1 MNLIQMLR
9 NAVEHYGRKVAIIFG
24 KRRLSYAELEEAS
37 DKIANTLMKSGV
49 SNGDRVVILLPNC
62 PEFVVAYF
70 GVIKTGG
77 IAVPLDTKYKAKELA
92 SVFDNCRPKVLVTDD
107 PFLEP
112 LVSILPRF
120 KYLEHVISLG
130 SKYRGNFLSYKE
142 IMAKKLSRTVETKV
156 EPQDIAHIAY
166 TSGPTFRPKGVMLS
180 HGDLATA
187 ATLSGDAFQQDDKD
201 ITTLFALPL
210 HHAYGLVVVLLG
222 SLAKGGTVAIMPGLS
237 ISSLTELIEK
247 ERATIF
253 MGVPFIFGLI
263 SRFAEEE
270 GLERDLSSL
279 RLCVSAGAPL
289 PYATVERFKKYYGL
303 NIIEFWGLTEAVG
316 CVTSQPIDGNGKLSS
331 VGKALPGY
339 EVKVV
344 NDEGRELSTGKVGEV
359 IVGGLAMKGYF
370 GNPEATAVAIRGG
383 WLYTGDIGKFDDDG
397 DLFLVGRK
405 KEMILTKGQNIY
417 PVDIEDVLNAH
428 PKVAEAAV
436 VGVPDETRGEVARAV
451 ISLKEGE
458 SITDHEI
465 IRYCREYL
473 ANYKLPKQIIF
484 IDSLPKTVTGRIQKE
499 ELAKL
504 RYSNITPSINRAN

>member
-1 MNLIQMLR
+1 
-9 NAVEHYGRKVAIIFG
+9 
-24 KRRLSYAELEEAS
+24 
-37 DKIANTLMKSGV
+37 
-49 SNGDRVVILLPNC
+49 
-62 PEFVVAYF
+62 
-70 GVIKTGG
+70 
-77 IAVPLDTKYKAKELA
+77 
-92 SVFDNCRPKVLVTDD
+92 
-107 PFLEP
+107 
-112 LVSILPRF
+112 
-120 KYLEHVISLG
+120 
-130 SKYRGNFLSYKE
+130 
-142 IMAKKLSRTVETKV
+142 
-156 EPQDIAHIAY
+156 
-166 TSGPTFRPKGVMLS
+166 
-180 HGDLATA
+180 
-187 ATLSGDAFQQDDKD
+187 
-201 ITTLFALPL
+201 
-210 HHAYGLVVVLLG
+210 
-222 SLAKGGTVAIMPGLS
+222 MPGLS

-253 MGVPFIFGLI
+253 MGVPFIYRLM

-270 GLERDLSSL
+270 GLERNLSSL

-289 PYATVERFKKYYGL
+289 LSATVERFKKYYGL

-344 NDEGRELSTGKVGEV
+344 SDQGRELSTGQAGEV
-359 IVGGLAMKGYF
+359 IVSGLMMKGYF

-383 WLYTGDIGKFDDDG
+383 WLYTGDIGKFDDG

-417 PVDIEDVLNAH
+417 PVDIEDVLNTH

-484 IDSLPKTVTGRIQKE
+484 IDSLPKTATGRVKKE

-504 RYSNITPSINRAN
+504 RYSNLSPSMNRAN

>member
-77 IAVPLDTKYKAKELA
+77 TAVPLDTKYKAKELA

-180 HGDLATA
+180 HKDLVTA
-187 ATLSGDAFQQDDKD
+187 AVLSGDAFQQDDKD
-201 ITTLFALPL
+201 ITALFALPL

-253 MGVPFIFGLI
+253 MGVPFIFDLI

-289 PYATVERFKKYYGL
+289 PTAIVERFKKYYGL

-316 CVTSQPIDGNGKLSS
+316 CVTSQPIEGNGKLSS
-331 VGKALPGY
+331 VGRALPGY
-339 EVKVV
+339 TVKVV
-344 NDEGRELSTGKVGEV
+344 NEEGRELSTGQAGEV
-359 IVGGLAMKGYF
+359 IVSGLAMKGYF
-370 GNPEATAVAIRGG
+370 GNPEATAVAIRRG

-451 ISLKEGE
+451 ISLKEGK

-484 IDSLPKTVTGRIQKE
+484 IDSLPKTATGRVQKGK
-499 ELAKL
+499 LAKL
-504 RYSNITPSINRAN
+504 RYSNITPFDKQS